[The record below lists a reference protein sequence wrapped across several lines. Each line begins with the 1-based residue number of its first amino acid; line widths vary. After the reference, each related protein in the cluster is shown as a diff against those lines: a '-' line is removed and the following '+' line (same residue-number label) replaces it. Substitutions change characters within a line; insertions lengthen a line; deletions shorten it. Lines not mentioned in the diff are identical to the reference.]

1 MGKGDQKSK
10 RGKIV
15 AGSYGKKRPKKASRP
30 VVVKVEKTE
39 KKPAAAKETKP
50 KAAAKPKVEKVSKAD
65 AEIKETKPKATKA
78 KKTEE

>member
-15 AGSYGKKRPKKASRP
+15 AGSYGKKRPRRAKSVEKIP
-30 VVVKVEKTE
+30 VKVMDEDQ
-39 KKPAAAKETKP
+39 KKKSVDAVRDEVGYPSGKSENAEVAKKP
-50 KAAAKPKVEKVSKAD
+50 KAAAAKN
-65 AEIKETKPKATKA
+65 